1 MRLLLDTCVVI
12 EAAESEGWKRL
23 PAKVRE
29 LLQDEANE
37 LLFSAVS
44 IVEMAVKTA
53 IQKLNIPAD
62 RIEQI
67 VNDLGLTPLPFS
79 AHHAMHLYRL
89 PLHHK
94 EPFDRMLIA
103 VALAEAVPVI
113 TSDREFV
120 KYTDVGLQVIPA

>member
-1 MRLLLDTCVVI
+1 MRLLLDTCIVI
-12 EAAESEGWKRL
+12 EAAEVNGYKRL
-23 PAKVRE
+23 PARVRE

-44 IVEMAVKTA
+44 VTEMAVKTA
-53 IQKLNIPAD
+53 IQKLNIPVD
-62 RIEQI
+62 RVEQI
-67 VNDLGLTPLPFS
+67 VSDLGLTPIPFLVR
-79 AHHAMHLYRL
+79 HAMHLYRL

-103 VALAEAVPVI
+103 VALAEAVPVV

-120 KYTDVGLQVIPA
+120 KYADAGLQVIST